1 VPYVFNHL
9 GVIKEALRCPPFGL
23 ITDIDGTISQ
33 TALTPQQAEVT
44 PLCRQYLSALC
55 NPLALVAAI
64 SGRPAAEVKSMINI
78 DGMVYIGNHGL
89 ERWSGGHSEFTKD
102 VQDYSKVIKAAIEEL
117 TPLLSIKGISID
129 NKRVTAT
136 IHYRPCHNPQSAE
149 RNILSAIENSPHAR
163 GLRIIQ
169 ERMAIDLLPP
179 VKVDKGTATLA
190 LIQEYNLQGGVYLGD
205 DLTDV
210 DAFRAV
216 HAACHDLDFQGFAIG
231 VISQEMP
238 EKLAEEADFTL
249 NGVDD
254 VERFLKWLSQ
264 VAFSSGF
271 LKWLSQTAV
280 ELD

>member
-1 VPYVFNHL
+1 MPYVFNHL

-249 NGVDD
+249 NGVND
-254 VERFLKWLSQ
+254 VER
-264 VAFSSGF
+264 F